1 MKTIINTFLL
11 TCLLIIY
18 SCSNS
23 GEIVVTGS
31 DGREYRSYETACE
44 YADFN
49 AAYDYVEKMV
59 EVLNDMPEDDF
70 EKGRYSKTKYNAK
83 IEDAREYIVKEEIL
97 YLISQ
102 GKETDV
108 DRIMYL
114 YLKQDWKTFPP
125 LNDLYSTAVSFNNFN
140 VLKRLLKLLEAN
152 DSHFDTR
159 RTIKEILDKN
169 NIDY

>member
-1 MKTIINTFLL
+1 MKTIINIFLL
-11 TCLLIIY
+11 TCLLISY

-23 GEIVVTGS
+23 SEIVVTGS

-59 EVLNDMPEDDF
+59 EVLNDMSDGYDRRSYN
-70 EKGRYSKTKYNAK
+70 EKIK
-83 IEDAREYIVKEEIL
+83 DAREYIAKEEIL

-114 YLKQDWKTFPP
+114 YIKQDWTYSSTI
-125 LNDLYSTAVSFNNFN
+125 NDLYSTAVSFNNFN
-140 VLKRLLKLLEAN
+140 VLKRLLQLLEAN
-152 DSHFDTR
+152 DDDYFIDTIQK
-159 RTIKEILDKN
+159 IKEILDKN

>member
-1 MKTIINTFLL
+1 MKTIINIFLL
-11 TCLLIIY
+11 TCLLIIIY

-31 DGREYRSYETACE
+31 EGIEYRSYETACE

-59 EVLNDMPEDDF
+59 EVLNDMD
-70 EKGRYSKTKYNAK
+70 KSGRWSYERK
-83 IEDAREYIVKEEIL
+83 IEDARKYIVKQEIL

-102 GKETDV
+102 GKETDF
-108 DRIMYL
+108 DRIIYL
-114 YLKQDWKTFPP
+114 YIKQDWDYRSP
-125 LNDLYSTAVSFNNFN
+125 LDDIYSTAVSFNNFN
-140 VLKRLLKLLEAN
+140 VLKRLLQLLEAN
-152 DSHFDTR
+152 DDDFDTR
-159 RTIKEILDKN
+159 QKIKEILDKN